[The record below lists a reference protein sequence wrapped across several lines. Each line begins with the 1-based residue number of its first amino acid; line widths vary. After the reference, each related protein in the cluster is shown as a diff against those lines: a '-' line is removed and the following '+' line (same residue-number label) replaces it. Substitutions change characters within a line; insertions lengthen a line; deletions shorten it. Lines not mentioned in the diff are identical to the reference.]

1 MKLFRIFG
9 LLISLLCVMA
19 CGKEEVVE
27 PIIEIQSKVYVVQSE
42 GKTIEVVLKSNV
54 AFKVEISDAWIKQVE
69 NPETRNLKEYHL
81 FFDIAENVLSED
93 RKAKIFISDVAGK
106 ITSEIQI
113 TQRGFQKKTLMID
126 SEAFHRKLKKMCY
139 GKKVES
145 IEFIFNDKTT
155 PTDSYQLLSTTASDY
170 PIYAIFSDGVIE
182 IFTEGDEIVLTSDC
196 YEMFQGF
203 CDIKTLDL
211 SNIDTSNVTN
221 MSGMFRDC
229 TSLTSI
235 DLSSF
240 DTSNVESMWGMFDGC
255 ASLTSLDL
263 SNFDTS
269 NVRSMGYMFRGC
281 TSLTSIDL
289 YSFDTSLVTDMS
301 GMFYSC
307 ASLTSLDLSNFDT
320 SNVTSMSD
328 MFRDCT
334 SLTSIDLYSFD
345 TSNVES
351 MSGMFACC
359 ESLESVCFPNL
370 NTPKLLSISYMFEN
384 CKSLVS
390 LDLSGFDTSSVWGMN
405 NMFCGC
411 ESLESLDL
419 SRFNTDNVFDMY
431 SMFAYC
437 KSLVF
442 LDISNFSFCE
452 KTSCKEMF
460 LETASESQDCT
471 IIIPEAFYLWIQN
484 QLTASYFTIKHP

>member
-19 CGKEEVVE
+19 CDKEEVVE

-113 TQRGFQKKTLMID
+113 TQRRFQKKTLMID

-235 DLSSF
+235 DL
-240 DTSNVESMWGMFDGC
+240 
-255 ASLTSLDL
+255 
-263 SNFDTS
+263 
-269 NVRSMGYMFRGC
+269 
-281 TSLTSIDL
+281 
-289 YSFDTSLVTDMS
+289 
-301 GMFYSC
+301 
-307 ASLTSLDLSNFDT
+307 
-320 SNVTSMSD
+320 
-328 MFRDCT
+328 
-334 SLTSIDLYSFD
+334 YSFD

-419 SRFNTDNVFDMY
+419 SRFNTDNVFY
-431 SMFAYC
+431 VC
-437 KSLVF
+437 L
-442 LDISNFSFCE
+442 L
-452 KTSCKEMF
+452 
-460 LETASESQDCT
+460 
-471 IIIPEAFYLWIQN
+471 
-484 QLTASYFTIKHP
+484 

>member
-221 MSGMFRDC
+221 MSGMFN
-229 TSLTSI
+229 SSKATSI
-235 DLSSF
+235 DFTGFDTSNVTDMSYMFERSAVTELDLSSF
-240 DTSNVESMWGMFDGC
+240 DTSK
-255 ASLTSLDL
+255 
-263 SNFDTS
+263 
-269 NVRSMGYMFRGC
+269 
-281 TSLTSIDL
+281 
-289 YSFDTSLVTDMS
+289 VTNMI
-301 GMFYSC
+301 
-307 ASLTSLDLSNFDT
+307 A
-320 SNVTSMSD
+320 
-328 MFRDCT
+328 
-334 SLTSIDLYSFD
+334 
-345 TSNVES
+345 
-351 MSGMFACC
+351 MFA
-359 ESLESVCFPNL
+359 SA
-370 NTPKLLSISYMFEN
+370 TATKGYARTQADAD
-384 CKSLVS
+384 K
-390 LDLSGFDTSSVWGMN
+390 
-405 NMFCGC
+405 
-411 ESLESLDL
+411 
-419 SRFNTDNVFDMY
+419 FNA
-431 SMFAYC
+431 SEG
-437 KSLVF
+437 KPEGLVF
-442 LDISNFSFCE
+442 TV
-452 KTSCKEMF
+452 K
-460 LETASESQDCT
+460 
-471 IIIPEAFYLWIQN
+471 
-484 QLTASYFTIKHP
+484 